1 MHVPAAVVLALSM
14 FGVSTPLCAAPPV
27 PETPAMIGE
36 QMQLGIARANAS
48 IDIILAIPDD
58 RRTWGNT
65 VGALDRTLGTFDADT
80 SMVQFMA
87 YTHPDVAMRTAARGA
102 EQAWNEWMVDL
113 GKNEPLYKALV
124 TVDNSTNYV
133 SDCEQA
139 RLLEHML
146 RDYRRSGM
154 ALPADQRAD
163 LADLERELNN
173 TAQAFDAAINDDPT
187 IVSVTRA
194 ELDGMPQAWIDARTE
209 VNGLYLLGMDY
220 PTIVPILDNS
230 PNAALR
236 QKIWMARKR
245 RGGKANVQTLEKL
258 LRLRAKQAAMLGY
271 NHPADFENEV
281 RMSGSAERV
290 QRFYEILRPMLH
302 EKALLDHAML
312 TQAKRDDTGDPEATL
327 KPWDFSYYLEQIK
340 QRDFDVDGNV
350 VREYF
355 PMTKVRD
362 GLFEIVDRLYG
373 VKMVPKDG
381 VVGRDV
387 WHEDV
392 EWFDVVDADGEV
404 LGEFFMDLY
413 PREGKYGH
421 AAQWGLVPRV
431 RLADGSMQKPVAALV
446 CNFPAPTDD
455 MPSLLS
461 HAQTK
466 TFFHEFGHGLH
477 TLLTQGETARFSG
490 TGVERDFVEAPSQM
504 FEAWVW
510 SPLTLPLL
518 SGHYETGAPL
528 PADLLERMIA
538 AKTLGSGMKNETQ
551 VHYGLTDLT
560 FHLDPEGDLD
570 TTEVGKAM
578 LAETTMFEPVD
589 ETWFQGSFG
598 HLTGYQA
605 GYYGYMWSR
614 VFAEDMAARFESL
627 GMLSPEAGAHYRAT
641 VLGQGGSRS
650 ANDMLRD
657 YLGREPNMDAF
668 ILSLGLEAPE
678 AAPAAN

>member
-1 MHVPAAVVLALSM
+1 MRAFALAVFALSLTV
-14 FGVSTPLCAAPPV
+14 VSAPVWAAPPV

-36 QMQLGIARANAS
+36 QMQRGIDRANAS

-80 SMVQFMA
+80 SMAQFMA

-102 EQAWNEWMVDL
+102 EQAWNQWMVDL
-113 GKNEPLYKALV
+113 GKNESLYKALV
-124 TVDNSTNYV
+124 TVDNSDNHI

-154 ALPADQRAD
+154 ALPADKRAQ
-163 LADLERELNN
+163 LAELEREINN
-173 TAQAFDAAINDDPT
+173 TTQTFDSAINDDPT
-187 IVSVTRA
+187 IVSVTRD
-194 ELDGMPQAWIDARTE
+194 ELEGMPEAWINSRTQAD
-209 VNGLYLLGMDY
+209 GLYLLGMDY

-258 LRLRAKQAAMLGY
+258 LELRAKQAAMLGY
-271 NHPADFENEV
+271 DHPADFENEV

-290 QRFYEILRPMLH
+290 QQFYEVLRPMLRK
-302 EKALLDHAML
+302 KALLDHALL
-312 TQAKRDDTGDPEATL
+312 TQAKRDATGDGNTTL
-327 KPWDFSYYLEQIK
+327 KPWDFSYYMEQIK
-340 QRDFDVDGNV
+340 QRDFNVDGNI

-355 PMTKVRD
+355 PMAKVRD
-362 GLFEIVDRLYG
+362 GLFEIVERLYG
-373 VKMVPKDG
+373 VKMMPKNG
-381 VVGRDV
+381 VVGKDV

-392 EWFDVVDADGEV
+392 EWFDVVDGDGEM

-431 RLADGSMQKPVAALV
+431 RLADGSIQKPVAALV
-446 CNFPAPTDD
+446 CNFPAPTED

-461 HAQTK
+461 HDQTE

-477 TLLTQGETARFSG
+477 TLLAQGEMARFSG

-510 SPLTLPLL
+510 SPKTLPLL
-518 SGHYETGAPL
+518 SGHYETGEPL
-528 PADLLERMIA
+528 PTDLLERMIA
-538 AKTLGSGMKNETQ
+538 AKTLGSGMMNETQ

-560 FHLDPEGDLD
+560 YHLDPEGDLD
-570 TTEVGKAM
+570 TTQVGKDM
-578 LAETTMFEPVD
+578 LTETTMFEPVD

-614 VFAEDMAARFESL
+614 VFAEDMATQFETL
-627 GMLSPEAGAHYRAT
+627 GMLNPEAGAHYRAT
-641 VLGQGGSRS
+641 VLGQGGSKS

-668 ILSLGLEAPE
+668 ILSLGLESPQADS
-678 AAPAAN
+678 ATN

>member
-1 MHVPAAVVLALSM
+1 MHLPLKFAVLILSGTFVVPSI
-14 FGVSTPLCAAPPV
+14 AAPEIPSS
-27 PETPAMIGE
+27 TDQIASR
-36 QMQLGIARANAS
+36 MQEGIDRANTSLDA
-48 IDIILAIPDD
+48 ILAIDD
-58 RRTWGNT
+58 QDRTYDNT
-65 VGALDRTLGTFDADT
+65 VAALDRALGGFDADT

-87 YTHPDVAMRTAARGA
+87 YVHPSVDMRTAGRRA
-102 EQAWNEWMVDL
+102 EQSWNNWMVDL
-113 GKNEPLYKALV
+113 GKNEGLYRALQ
-124 TVDNSTNYV
+124 TVNNSTKHLMP
-133 SDCEQA
+133 EQA
-139 RLLEHML
+139 RLLKHML

-154 ALPADQRAD
+154 ALTAEQRD
-163 LADLERELNN
+163 TLADLEREIND
-173 TAQAFDAAINDDPT
+173 TSQAFDSAINDDET
-187 IVSVTRA
+187 VVAATRDA
-194 ELDGMPQAWIDARTE
+194 LNGMPEDWIAGRTP
-209 VNGLYLLGMDY
+209 VDGLYLLGMDY
-220 PTIVPILDNS
+220 PTIVPILNYS

-245 RGGKANVQTLEKL
+245 RGGKANVQRLEHL
-258 LRLRAKQAAMLGY
+258 LQLRAKQASLLGY
-271 NHPADFENEV
+271 AHPADFENEV
-281 RMSGSAERV
+281 RMSGSAKRV
-290 QRFYEILRPMLH
+290 QAFYEKLRPMLRAKAIEDH
-302 EKALLDHAML
+302 ALLTA
-312 TQAKRDDTGDPEATL
+312 AKRVDTGQSEDTL
-327 KPWDFSYYLEQIK
+327 KPWDFSYYMELVK
-340 QRDFDVDGNV
+340 QRDFEVDGNA

-373 VKMVPKDG
+373 VKMVPKTG
-381 VVGRDV
+381 SVGSTV

-392 EWFDVVDADGEV
+392 EWFDVVDANGDE

-431 RLADGSMQKPVAALV
+431 RLSDGSVQKPVAALV

-455 MPSLLS
+455 QPSLLS
-461 HAQTK
+461 HDQTE

-477 TLLTQGETARFSG
+477 TLLAEGEIARFSG

-510 SPLTLPLL
+510 SPETLPLL
-518 SGHYETGAPL
+518 SGHFETGKPL
-528 PADLLERMIA
+528 PADLLGRMVS
-538 AKTLGSGMKNETQ
+538 AKTLCSGMMNETQ

-570 TTEVGKAM
+570 TTKVGKAM
-578 LAETTMFEPVD
+578 LGETTLFVPVD

-614 VFAEDMAARFESL
+614 VFAEDMAEHFKAL
-627 GMLSPEAGAHYRAT
+627 GMLSPEAGAHYRST
-641 VLGQGGSRS
+641 VLGRGGSKS
-650 ANDMLRD
+650 ADEMLKA

-668 ILSLGLEAPE
+668 IRSLGL
-678 AAPAAN
+678 